1 MNQSYDVAVIGS
13 SVSGASL
20 AVQLGQQGLDVALID
35 RRHFPRRKA
44 CGEGVSDMAVN
55 ALYRMGFSP
64 ADINSLGGKPFY
76 SYRLEM
82 GNHSINFAEGKE
94 RTMKGIGLQRFLLDA
109 MIVDRAASLP
119 SVDVFFG
126 DAVSDFEH
134 EGERETVCLSS
145 GQKLKATHVVLADG
159 ANSPCS
165 KRLGISEPNRNRGL
179 WGISY
184 ILEGEYK
191 SVTGEVAVLLKE
203 GCEIYC
209 TPVSDSKLNVAFL
222 MPKENVRRFQNEDLR
237 QTLLAEACE
246 RSSFQGVAIEDP
258 LQTGPLGKSKRPYF
272 SDSFLLIGDAAESLD
287 PISGMGITHGI
298 LSSELAAKA
307 LLSIHREGKAANMAF
322 QDYARECAEMS
333 RSLRGF
339 TRLTSSLLR
348 SRLRNSLLPVLS
360 GTALPF
366 QIRNALSSRFA
377 GQAHSGFV
385 LGAFL
390 NLIGI

>member
-1 MNQSYDVAVIGS
+1 MNHSYDVAVIGS

-20 AVQLGQQGLDVALID
+20 ALQLGQQGLDVALID

-64 ADINSLGGKPFY
+64 ADIDNLGGKPFY

-109 MIVDRAASLP
+109 MIADRAASLP
-119 SVDVFFG
+119 SVDRFFG
-126 DAVSDFEH
+126 DAVLNFEH
-134 EGERETVCLSS
+134 EAECETVCLSS
-145 GQKLKATHVVLADG
+145 GQKLKAKHVVLADG

-165 KRLGISEPNRNRGL
+165 KRLGISEPNRARGL

-184 ILEGEYK
+184 TLEGDYQ
-191 SVTGEVAVLLKE
+191 SITGEVAVLLKE
-203 GCEIYC
+203 GFEIYC
-209 TPVSDSKLNVAFL
+209 TPVSDTKLNVAFL
-222 MPKENVRRFQNEDLR
+222 MPKENVRLFQNEDLCQR
-237 QTLLAEACE
+237 LLEEACE
-246 RSSFQGVAIEDP
+246 RSSFQGVAIEAP
-258 LQTGPLGKSKRPYF
+258 LQTGPLGSSKRPYF
-272 SDSFLLIGDAAESLD
+272 SEPYLLIGDAAESLD

-298 LSSELAAKA
+298 LSSELAANA
-307 LLSIHREGKAANMAF
+307 FLSIHRDGVSVNKAF
-322 QDYARECAEMS
+322 QNYARECAEMS

-348 SRLRNSLLPVLS
+348 SRLRDPLLPVLS

-366 QIRNALSSRFA
+366 QIRNALTSR
-377 GQAHSGFV
+377 
-385 LGAFL
+385 
-390 NLIGI
+390 